1 MAVVSASGRWAV
13 SQRYEGK
20 AKVVEQ
26 IAGAEEKVRVTFKDD
41 ATAGNGAMKDSFAG
55 KGTLCNEITC
65 LLFEH
70 LESLGLATHFLE
82 REGDSSF
89 VARHVEIVPIEVVV
103 RNLTAGSLCRRLGI
117 ESGRKLD
124 PPVVEFYYKD
134 DDLGD
139 PLITRDHIAILGLA
153 ETRELD
159 EITASARRVN
169 EVLVGLFAKAG
180 LELVD
185 FKLEYGRA
193 GGELLLADEFSPD
206 TCRLWLDGE
215 SLDKDVFRR
224 GDGSPL
230 GGYREVLRRIRP
242 LLPAES
248 AA

>member
-1 MAVVSASGRWAV
+1 M

-26 IAGAEEKVRVTFKDD
+26 ITGAEGKVRVTFKDD

-55 KGTLCNEITC
+55 KGVLCNEITC

-70 LESLGLATHFLE
+70 LERQGVETHYLGRESETSFL
-82 REGDSSF
+82 
-89 VARHVEIVPIEVVV
+89 ARHVEIVLVEVVV
-103 RNLTAGSLCRRLGI
+103 RNLAAGSMCRRLGI
-117 ESGRKLD
+117 ESGRTID

-139 PLITRDHIAILGLA
+139 PLITRDHVAILELA
-153 ETRELD
+153 SPQELD
-159 EITASARRVN
+159 AITASALKVN
-169 EVLVGLFAKAG
+169 AVMSDLFARAG

-193 GGELLLADEFSPD
+193 GGALLLADEFSPD
-206 TCRLWLDGE
+206 TCRLWLNGE

-230 GGYREVLRRIRP
+230 GGYREVLKRIRP
-242 LLPAES
+242 LLEES